1 MKDEGGRM
9 KERRALPRF
18 IHHPSS
24 FILICALLAGC
35 YRDDMADDAHAKPLE
50 PSTFFSDGKL
60 ARPLIN
66 GTVPRGHRMINDP
79 LYAVTGGDPA
89 LESANFPFQITPDQL
104 EIGRQK
110 FTSYCAVCHGAL
122 GDGNGMIVQRG
133 FPRPP
138 AYYPIASHAI
148 QFPALYPR
156 EQSLAKAAPGHFYN
170 VITHGYGAM
179 YSYADRIKS
188 DDRWRIAAYVRA
200 LQLSAP
206 KDSAGT
212 TRPARGESRP

>member
-1 MKDEGGRM
+1 MV
-9 KERRALPRF
+9 A
-18 IHHPSS
+18 
-24 FILICALLAGC
+24 CALILFAGC
-35 YRDDMADDAHAKPLE
+35 YRDDMADDAHAKPME
-50 PSTFFSDGKL
+50 ESPFFSDGKL

-66 GTVPRGHRMINDP
+66 GTVPRGQKMIDDP
-79 LYAVTGGDPA
+79 LYAVSAADPA
-89 LESANFPFQITPDQL
+89 LETAGFPFQITPDQL
-104 EIGRQK
+104 ETGRQQY
-110 FTSYCAVCHGAL
+110 TIYCSVCHGAL

-138 AYYPIASHAI
+138 AFYPIASH
-148 QFPALYPR
+148 QTQLPALYPR

-206 KDSAGT
+206 KEAKEAT
-212 TRPARGESRP
+212 TTTTAK